1 MMKEQAMTNPV
12 FKFAGRV
19 RGNLQA
25 SFVFQN
31 KREITKFLNS
41 EFVELEAEYG
51 KLTFE
56 VEKLPGL
63 KIGDHC
69 FCHGE
74 GRDVLKVEAIR
85 QNGAFSWSFGLSH
98 GCWEEVAKCWKKVK
112 A

>member
-1 MMKEQAMTNPV
+1 MTNPV

-31 KREITKFLNS
+31 KREITKFLKT
-41 EFVELEAEYG
+41 EFLELEAEYG

-56 VEKLPGL
+56 AEKLPGL

-69 FCHGE
+69 LCLGE
-74 GRDVLKVEAIR
+74 GRDVLRVEAIR
-85 QNGAFSWSFGLSH
+85 QYGPYSWGFGLSH